1 MKQRDVFTASE
12 GDGYFRRN
20 PIDPTT
26 LPEHAA
32 SDPLLAALDAVDPRP
47 ARVLEVG
54 ASNGWR
60 LECLR
65 QRTPDARYAGIDPSP
80 EALADGRERFPH
92 IALARATA
100 ERLPFADRTFDL
112 VVLGF
117 CLYLCDRDDLF
128 RIATETDRVLRPQG
142 WIAIHDFL
150 PDAPHRRAYAHRA
163 GVFSYK
169 MDHAAMFL
177 WNPLYRLVHRQT
189 MTHPGAQGASPD
201 DRVAVSVLRRLP
213 ELGFPLRATQ

>member
-1 MKQRDVFTASE
+1 MNQRDVFTASE

-20 PIDPTT
+20 PIDPAT
-26 LPEHAA
+26 LPERAA
-32 SDPLLAALDAVDPRP
+32 NDPLLVALASLDPPP

-60 LECLR
+60 LEHLR
-65 QRTPDARYAGIDPSP
+65 HLTPDARYAGIDPSS
-80 EALADGRERFPH
+80 EALADGHERFPH

-100 ERLPFADRTFDL
+100 ERLPFAGRTFDL
-112 VVLGF
+112 VILGF
-117 CLYLCDRDDLF
+117 CLYLCDPDDLF
-128 RIATETDRVLRPQG
+128 RIAAETDRVLRPEG
-142 WIAIHDFL
+142 WVAIHDFL
-150 PDAPHRRAYAHRA
+150 PDEPHRRAYAHRA
-163 GVFSYK
+163 GVFSHK

-177 WNPLYRLVHRQT
+177 WNPLYRLVHRRT

-213 ELGFPLRATQ
+213 ELAFRLRM